1 MILNI
6 ELTNLVLTV
15 VFSFLIGLELKTYK
29 LRLDD
34 HSIKF
39 LGTTRTYTFIGLLGY
54 IFYKIDASNFSLYI
68 VGLLGLFLLYAIF
81 FYKTSN
87 EKKHSII
94 LFLVMLI
101 VYTFGPLIVLFPIW
115 MPSLIFVLIIFI
127 LNAKKR
133 IYEFNEKMN
142 TFEFETLGKMVLLS
156 AVILPLL
163 PKDTIIPYLGI
174 SFYKVWLT
182 VVVISSISYAGYIV
196 QKYLF
201 PSKGLFL
208 TGLIGGTYSSTA
220 TTVVL
225 SKKAKV
231 LTKNHIITASII
243 AATTMMYIRLVV
255 ISCIFNIEVAR
266 LVVIP
271 FSFFILFSSL
281 LSFFYY
287 KKALVTEHNIEIEDK
302 NPLEL
307 GTAFIFAFLFI
318 VMMLITN
325 FVIQHYGTSG
335 LKLLSSIVGFSDID
349 PFILSLLTGKQ
360 TIQLSEISSAII
372 IAAGSNNILKA
383 IYSLW
388 FGSKEKTIHSFSWLF
403 TLGILTILVG
413 VFI

>member
-1 MILNI
+1 MILNT

-54 IFYKIDASNFSLYI
+54 IFYKIDSTNFSIYI
-68 VGLLGLFLLYAIF
+68 VGLVGLFILYSIF

-163 PKDTIIPYLGI
+163 PKDTNIPYLGI

-255 ISCIFNIEVAR
+255 ISCIFNMEVAK

-271 FSFFILFSSL
+271 FSFFILLSSL

-287 KKALVTEHNIEIEDK
+287 KKALNVEHNVEIEDK

-307 GTAFIFAFLFI
+307 GTAFIFAFLFV

-360 TIQLSEISSAII
+360 TIQLSEISSTII

-403 TLGILTILVG
+403 VLGVLTILVG

>member
-1 MILNI
+1 
-6 ELTNLVLTV
+6 
-15 VFSFLIGLELKTYK
+15 
-29 LRLDD
+29 
-34 HSIKF
+34 
-39 LGTTRTYTFIGLLGY
+39 
-54 IFYKIDASNFSLYI
+54 
-68 VGLLGLFLLYAIF
+68 LGLFLLYAIF

>member
-1 MILNI
+1 MILNA

>member
-1 MILNI
+1 M
-6 ELTNLVLTV
+6 
-15 VFSFLIGLELKTYK
+15 
-29 LRLDD
+29 
-34 HSIKF
+34 
-39 LGTTRTYTFIGLLGY
+39 
-54 IFYKIDASNFSLYI
+54 
-68 VGLLGLFLLYAIF
+68 
-81 FYKTSN
+81 
-87 EKKHSII
+87 
-94 LFLVMLI
+94 
-101 VYTFGPLIVLFPIW
+101 
-115 MPSLIFVLIIFI
+115 
-127 LNAKKR
+127 
-133 IYEFNEKMN
+133 
-142 TFEFETLGKMVLLS
+142 
-156 AVILPLL
+156 
-163 PKDTIIPYLGI
+163 
-174 SFYKVWLT
+174 
-182 VVVISSISYAGYIV
+182 
-196 QKYLF
+196 
-201 PSKGLFL
+201 
-208 TGLIGGTYSSTA
+208 
-220 TTVVL
+220 
-225 SKKAKV
+225 
-231 LTKNHIITASII
+231 
-243 AATTMMYIRLVV
+243 
-255 ISCIFNIEVAR
+255 AR

>member
-1 MILNI
+1 MILNT

-34 HSIKF
+34 HTIKF

-54 IFYKIDASNFSLYI
+54 IFYKIDASNFSIYI
-68 VGLLGLFLLYAIF
+68 VGLLGLFLLYSIF

-87 EKKHSII
+87 DKKHSII

-101 VYTFGPLIVLFPIW
+101 VYTFGPLIELFPIW

-208 TGLIGGTYSSTA
+208 TALIGGTYSSTA

-231 LTKNHIITASII
+231 LIKNHIITASII

-255 ISCIFNIEVAR
+255 ISCIFNIEVAK
-266 LVVIP
+266 LVIIP

-287 KKALVTEHNIEIEDK
+287 KKALVTENNIEIEDK

-388 FGSKEKTIHSFSWLF
+388 FGSKEKTIHSFSWLLA
-403 TLGILTILVG
+403 LGILTILVG